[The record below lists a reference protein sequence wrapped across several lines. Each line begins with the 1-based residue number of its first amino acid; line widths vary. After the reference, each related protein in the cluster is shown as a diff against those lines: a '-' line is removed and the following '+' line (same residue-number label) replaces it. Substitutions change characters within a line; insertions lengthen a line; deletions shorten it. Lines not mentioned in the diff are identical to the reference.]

1 MTETTLTVTSAGHDL
16 PGTLTTPAGPGPFP
30 TVLLVPGSGP
40 VDRDSNHKR
49 MRLDVTRQLAVA
61 LGEAGLATFRYD
73 KRGVGRSSGDWREAG
88 FHESGDD
95 VAAVLDAL
103 AARPE
108 VDASRLVL
116 VGHSEGALHAIEVA
130 ARRTDLAGVA
140 LLSTSAQPGL
150 EVLRWQSRNVAGD
163 LPAFVRGVLR
173 LMRTDIEKKTEQNRV
188 AIAATTG
195 DVARIGGVRINARWH
210 REFMAYDPRVDLPR
224 ITVPVLALTG
234 SKDLQVDPA
243 DLTTVAELVAG
254 PVETHV
260 VQDVTHVLR
269 RQDGRA
275 SLSAYKEEIRR
286 PLDERVV
293 DLLVTWAR
301 RVTTVAAAA

>member
-1 MTETTLTVTSAGHDL
+1 MTETAFTVTHAGHDL
-16 PGTLTTPAGPGPFP
+16 PGTLTSPAGHGPFA

-61 LGEAGLATFRYD
+61 LGAAGLATFRYD
-73 KRGVGRSSGDWREAG
+73 KRGVGQSAGDWREAG

-116 VGHSEGALHAIEVA
+116 VGHSEGALHAVEVA

-150 EVLRWQSRNVAGD
+150 EVLRWQARNVAAD
-163 LPAFVRGVLR
+163 LPAFVRGLLR
-173 LMRTDIEKKTEQNRV
+173 LMRTDVEKKTEQNRA
-188 AIAATTG
+188 AIAATTT
-195 DVARIGGVRINARWH
+195 DVARIGGVKVNARWH
-210 REFMAYDPRVDLPR
+210 REFMAYDPRTDLPR
-224 ITVPVLALTG
+224 VTAPVLAVTG

-243 DLTTVAELVAG
+243 DLATVAELVAG

-260 VQDVTHVLR
+260 VPDVTHVLR

-275 SLSAYKEEIRR
+275 SLNAYKEEIRR
-286 PLDERVV
+286 PVDERVV
-293 DLLVTWAR
+293 ELLVAWAR
-301 RVTTVAAAA
+301 RVTTVATAA